1 MKLIYKPKGAAGEYA
16 RYAVNFY
23 LGCPNGCKYCYL
35 KRGVGAK
42 VLGGDKPTLRAGYD
56 HVMWEVEDFRLDVM
70 RNTKKLIEGGLFL
83 SFTTD
88 PMVTD
93 TYQATIKAVEICLPY
108 GIPVTI
114 LTKYVYH
121 YSDLQKSVP
130 KEYADLVTFGVTL
143 TGHDE
148 LEPWASRTAD
158 RISMLEEARDYGFRT
173 FVSLEP
179 VIDFVSSI
187 QMICDAV
194 EYTDEFRIGLRT
206 PVKRD
211 NYPIGEMKWFVKT
224 TKAICERHGV
234 RIVWKESF
242 LKLADKYGI
251 NDMTYGRIMVGER

>member
-1 MKLIYKPKGAAGEYA
+1 MKLIYRPKGAAGEYA

-35 KRGVGAK
+35 KRGVGAR

-70 RNTKKLIEGGLFL
+70 KNTKKLIEGGLFL

-88 PMVTD
+88 PMVTE

-121 YSDLQKSVP
+121 YFDLQKSVP

-148 LEPWASRTAD
+148 LEPGASRTTD
-158 RISMLEEARDYGFRT
+158 RISALGEAKKYGFRT

-179 VIDFVSSI
+179 VIDFMSSI

-194 EYTDEFRIGLRT
+194 EYTDEFRIGLKT
-206 PVKRD
+206 PVKSD
-211 NYPIGEMKWFVKT
+211 NYPIEGMRWFVKT
-224 TKAICERHGV
+224 AKAICRRHGV
-234 RIVWKESF
+234 RIVWKDSF
-242 LKLADKYGI
+242 SKLANKYGLNNI
-251 NDMTYGRIMVGER
+251 TDEHDK

>member
-242 LKLADKYGI
+242 LKLSDKYGLNEI
-251 NDMTYGRIMVGER
+251 IYGSDNE

>member
-70 RNTKKLIEGGLFL
+70 KNTKKLIEGGLFL

-121 YSDLQKSVP
+121 YFDLQKNMP

-148 LEPWASRTAD
+148 LEPGASRTAD
-158 RISMLEEARDYGFRT
+158 RVSALGEAKKYGFRT

-179 VIDFVSSI
+179 VIDFTSSI

-194 EYTDEFRIGLRT
+194 EYTDEFRIGLKT
-206 PVKRD
+206 PVKSD
-211 NYPIGEMKWFVKT
+211 NYPIEGMRWFVKT
-224 TKAICERHGV
+224 AKAICRRHGV
-234 RIVWKESF
+234 RIVWKDSF
-242 LKLADKYGI
+242 SKLANKYGLNNI
-251 NDMTYGRIMVGER
+251 TDEHDK